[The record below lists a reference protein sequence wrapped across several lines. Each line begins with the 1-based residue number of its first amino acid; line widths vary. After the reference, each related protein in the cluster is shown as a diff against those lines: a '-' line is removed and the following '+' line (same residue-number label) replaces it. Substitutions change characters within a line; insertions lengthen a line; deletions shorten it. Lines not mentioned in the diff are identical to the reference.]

1 MMKPVFVYLLLSPR
15 GIFFALFLFV
25 ISSENSR
32 HFLNQSD
39 AKLKPIA
46 TWLPAFSRALV
57 TCVFPRFDF
66 VHFPALWL
74 VCLWVLRGSFPCFW
88 LAIGITMV
96 LVWRHSIKKSSFI
109 KAHCHFTRIN
119 RCLKYKAR
127 NLGGQTRLLTLRLSY
142 LWTEIAAFD
151 FQGWGLYCEF
161 LGEEMGLYQDPYD
174 L

>member
-1 MMKPVFVYLLLSPR
+1 MSNIIPGCFGFTL
-15 GIFFALFLFV
+15 FFFV
-25 ISSENSR
+25 IGPENSC

-46 TWLPAFSRALV
+46 TWLLASSRALV
-57 TCVFPRFDF
+57 TCVFPRFDYMRF
-66 VHFPALWL
+66 LALWFA
-74 VCLWVLRGSFPCFW
+74 CLWVLRGSFPYFRF
-88 LAIGITMV
+88 AIGITMV
-96 LVWRHSIKKSSFI
+96 LVWRHSIEKSSFI
-109 KAHCHFTRIN
+109 KAHCHFTTIN
-119 RCLKYKAR
+119 RCLKYRAR
-127 NLGGQTRLLTLRLSY
+127 NLGGQTRLLSY